1 MTPIYHIVHLDRL
14 ASMVADGFIYAD
26 GEARRLGCTG
36 TTIGMS
42 HVKARRLSKPVPCH
56 EGLFVGGCVPF
67 YFCPRSVML
76 YILHRGNHPDVSY
89 HGGERP
95 ILHLEFAAEAVRRWA
110 DAQGLRTAFTDRNA
124 SSATA
129 EFGSDMAGLAALD
142 WAAINATDWRNC
154 IERKQAEFLV
164 EARVPFSLVSRIG
177 VLDGGV
183 RGEVME
189 ALSRAGATGVCVEA
203 VPEWYY

>member
-1 MTPIYHIVHLDRL
+1 M
-14 ASMVADGFIYAD
+14 
-26 GEARRLGCTG
+26 RR
-36 TTIGMS
+36 
-42 HVKARRLSKPVPCH
+42 
-56 EGLFVGGCVPF
+56 
-67 YFCPRSVML
+67 
-76 YILHRGNHPDVSY
+76 
-89 HGGERP
+89 
-95 ILHLEFAAEAVRRWA
+95 
-110 DAQGLRTAFTDRNA
+110 GLRTAFTDRNA

-142 WAAINATDWRNC
+142 WAAINATDRRNC